1 MKKSDLQKL
10 PRSIR
15 KKYKLTN
22 GVRTVTLFIGW
33 ILSAVLFVYAVT
45 SGEKGFS
52 NIVFAP
58 LFGGGF
64 IHGIFHAEFLFKK
77 AFKTLGLVIGLA
89 AFGLIFTVSAY
100 TGFIFLIIDTVLF
113 IRNAPLIYP
122 FEDKNFL
129 VVENLA
135 ELIAEEGGTAY
146 VYDLPAD
153 FEDDND

>member
-10 PRSIR
+10 PKSIR

-33 ILSAVLFVYAVT
+33 ILSAVLFVYAIT

-77 AFKTLGLVIGLA
+77 AFKKLGLVIGLA

-113 IRNAPLIYP
+113 IRKAPLIYP
-122 FEDKNFL
+122 FEDKKFR

-153 FEDDND
+153 FDND